1 MQSSQAR
8 HWSLPLVRNRD
19 EYDSHGS
26 VPSDLSGSDD
36 DSEQLFTDGESED
49 NPLSGNSSIESGEDS
64 DVDEVSVGRL
74 VQAD

>member
-1 MQSSQAR
+1 
-8 HWSLPLVRNRD
+8 
-19 EYDSHGS
+19 

-74 VQAD
+74 VQPD